1 MRLVIRNRYGSAAG
15 GLHRYNGSGM
25 FSSIGRKLFSSGL
38 KKVINVATKANLPQK
53 IANVVVNGAQSAG
66 QKFGKTV
73 GEKLGKVAGEKVANT
88 LKKTL
93 KRKLT
98 PSDEQHVVAPPP
110 KQAKKETL
118 KRKLTPPEEHQI
130 VAPPSKHAKIDVNHL
145 INGSG
150 IVFD

>member
-15 GLHRYNGSGM
+15 GLRRYRGSGI

-73 GEKLGKVAGEKVANT
+73 GKKLTKFAGEQLGKIAGEKVA
-88 LKKTL
+88 K
-93 KRKLT
+93 
-98 PSDEQHVVAPPP
+98 SV
-110 KQAKKETL
+110 KETL
-118 KRKLTPPEEHQI
+118 KRKLAPEQQL
-130 VAPPSKHAKIDVNHL
+130 VAPPDKQAKLDVNHL
-145 INGSG
+145 IDGSG

>member
-88 LKKTL
+88 VKKTL

-98 PSDEQHVVAPPP
+98 PSEEQQVVAPPP

-130 VAPPSKHAKIDVNHL
+130 VAPPSKHTKIDVNHL